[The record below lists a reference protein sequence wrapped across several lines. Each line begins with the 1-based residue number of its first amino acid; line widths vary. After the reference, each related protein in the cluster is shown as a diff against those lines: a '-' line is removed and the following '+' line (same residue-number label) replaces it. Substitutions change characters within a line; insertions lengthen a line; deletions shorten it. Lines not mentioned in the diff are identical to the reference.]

1 MLCKTS
7 DYVKS
12 YEGKTKWMYFLIEYD
27 DFFKKY
33 STFWDKI
40 RDDIKKEFASKSF
53 YNKEFLITKTKSHG
67 DEVTDFYD
75 KEIPKVDS
83 HYIWLAVITLDS
95 ALKKDENNYWQ
106 VFLREFEYIEKN
118 VVRHIYENLSYFSY
132 YGESD
137 RLGYFLK
144 KASLGKK
151 NA

>member
-12 YEGKTKWMYFLIEYD
+12 YEGKTKWMCFLIEYD

-83 HYIWLAVITLDS
+83 NRTCLAVISLEFV
-95 ALKKDENNYWQ
+95 LKKDESYYPQ
-106 VFLREFEYIEKN
+106 VFLKECKYIEKKEI
-118 VVRHIYENLSYFSY
+118 RHINDNLSDFSY
-132 YGESD
+132 SYDESD
-137 RLGYFLK
+137 KGQIF
-144 KASLGKK
+144 SLMKD
-151 NA
+151 